1 MSLLYWSDFSGSLH
15 YYIKKAFMGSFS
27 YDRSRE
33 IFAPLAHHHEDNNKK
48 LEDFYL
54 KRGEEEKLER
64 EKVIDKVVVV
74 GDGINQAKSKQVSY
88 VERLG
93 TDSGLGKISR

>member
-1 MSLLYWSDFSGSLH
+1 
-15 YYIKKAFMGSFS
+15 MGSFS

-54 KRGEEEKLER
+54 KRGAEEKLER

-74 GDGINQAKSKQVSY
+74 GDGINQAKSKQVVGVLSH
-88 VERLG
+88 VERLSAG
-93 TDSGLGKISR
+93 SDFGGSKNRV